1 MRPSIARTLALAA
14 SLTITAQALDG
25 LTVPNTIAADTE
37 FQATFQNG
45 NSDNYRVYLA
55 ASLAGTNGP
64 TCYLQNSTSLS
75 SPLNLTI
82 PASVGPPASYYSIAI
97 ADPTTSS
104 SPSTYSYSNHFALT
118 ASNGNYTPYEQ
129 HLGGAPFWDAN
140 ALPCSSYACA
150 RGCAQA
156 GFPGDLSDQGAW
168 EVMKGCILGCAGVEP
183 AASVTGPALAS
194 SPSVGTGAG
203 TAATSVPASG
213 TETGTATA
221 TATATGGGGGVGT
234 ATQAADEVLVTLSPG
249 VVMTA
254 VETTTTFSGTV
265 ATEAILGSA
274 TLTLGGAAATVSG
287 KAVSLASNGIE
298 VGGTTTVAFSS
309 AVRTFATTTS
319 SSVVQ
324 AGLASGTSAA
334 PAATSKAGAA
344 RGREVAVVGVAGVAG
359 LAVMLL

>member
-1 MRPSIARTLALAA
+1 MRPSLARTTALAA
-14 SLTITAQALDG
+14 SLAIAAHALDG
-25 LTVPNTIAADTE
+25 LTVPSSIAADTE

-75 SPLNLTI
+75 SPLTLTI
-82 PASVGPPASYYSIAI
+82 PASVGPPANYYSIAI
-97 ADPTTSS
+97 ADLTTSP

-156 GFPGDLSDQGAW
+156 GFPGDLSDQSAYA
-168 EVMKGCILGCAGVEP
+168 VMRGCILGCAGVEP
-183 AASVTGPALAS
+183 AADVTGPALAS
-194 SPSVGTGAG
+194 SAAAWGRGRGTG
-203 TAATSVPASG
+203 
-213 TETGTATA
+213 TGTG
-221 TATATGGGGGVGT
+221 TGVGGGLGGGVGT
-234 ATQAADEVLVTLSPG
+234 ATRTADEALVTLLPG

-254 VETTTTFSGTV
+254 AETTATISGSV
-265 ATEAILGSA
+265 FTEAVLGSVA
-274 TLTLGGAAATVSG
+274 LTLGGAEATVSG
-287 KAVSLASNGIE
+287 KAVSLASSGVE
-298 VGGTTTVAFSS
+298 VGGSTKVAFSS
-309 AVRTFATTTS
+309 AVQTFATTT

-334 PAATSKAGAA
+334 PAATSSAGAA
-344 RGREVAVVGVAGVAG
+344 RGREVAIAGVAGVAG
-359 LAVMLL
+359 LAVMLF

>member
-64 TCYLQNSTSLS
+64 TLPPKLHL
-75 SPLNLTI
+75 PLL
-82 PASVGPPASYYSIAI
+82 ASEPHNPRLRRPPASYYSIAI
-97 ADPTTSS
+97 ADLTTSS

>member
-25 LTVPNTIAADTE
+25 LTVPSSIAADTE

-97 ADPTTSS
+97 ADLTTSP

-150 RGCAQA
+150 RQCAQA

-194 SPSVGTGAG
+194 SPSLGT
-203 TAATSVPASG
+203 G
-213 TETGTATA
+213 TETGTGTGTA
-221 TATATGGGGGVGT
+221 SGVGGGVGGGVDT
-234 ATQAADEVLVTLSPG
+234 ATQTAEEVLVTLSPG

-324 AGLASGTSAA
+324 AGVASGTSAA
-334 PAATSKAGAA
+334 PAATSSAGAA
-344 RGREVAVVGVAGVAG
+344 RGREVVVAGVAGVAG
-359 LAVMLL
+359 LAVVLF